1 MSRYVV
7 KSKHIE
13 LHYGYDEQIGEW
25 WFQVYDNARKQI
37 EDGLVDEGGTKTTNL
52 TPIEL
57 AERLKKFEAPVE
69 HIQKI
74 LWRKK
79 I

>member
-1 MSRYVV
+1 MSRYVT

-13 LHYGYDEQIGEW
+13 LHYGYDEQLDEW
-25 WFQVYDNARKQI
+25 WFQVYDNARLQI
-37 EDGLVDEGGTKTTNL
+37 NDGLVDEGGTRTTNL
-52 TPIEL
+52 THIEL
-57 AERLKKFEAPVE
+57 AEKLKRFEAPVE

-74 LWRKK
+74 LVRRK